1 MKSVEIKRHS
11 KSWVILPLTSEQ
23 HGRAHSSFKITNSAM
38 PSAKK
43 SPAKKMSAMKPAKM
57 AKKQVDVSAKK
68 NENAAKKQVETLK
81 KSSSSSEG
89 AKTRAASNRAS
100 LDSLMAEV
108 DFNKSEGGAKRQVM
122 GMPVKD
128 FSESA
133 VAVLLQNKVENEKI
147 LKTAARAM

>member
-1 MKSVEIKRHS
+1 M
-11 KSWVILPLTSEQ
+11 
-23 HGRAHSSFKITNSAM
+23 TNSAM

-43 SPAKKMSAMKPAKM
+43 SSAKKMSALKPAKM

-68 NENAAKKQVETLK
+68 KEKAAKKEVDTLK

>member
-1 MKSVEIKRHS
+1 MK
-11 KSWVILPLTSEQ
+11 
-23 HGRAHSSFKITNSAM
+23 NSDK

-43 SPAKKMSAMKPAKM
+43 MSPMKPARM
-57 AKKQVDVSAKK
+57 SKKQANKK
-68 NENAAKKQVETLK
+68 GMDKSPAKKQVETLK
-81 KSSSSSEG
+81 NSSNSSEG
-89 AKTRAASNRAS
+89 VKTRAASNRTS
-100 LDSLMAEV
+100 LDSLMAEI

>member
-1 MKSVEIKRHS
+1 MK
-11 KSWVILPLTSEQ
+11 
-23 HGRAHSSFKITNSAM
+23 NSDK

-43 SPAKKMSAMKPAKM
+43 MSPMKPARM
-57 AKKQVDVSAKK
+57 SKKQVDVSANKSP
-68 NENAAKKQVETLK
+68 AKKQVENLK
-81 KSSSSSEG
+81 NSSNTSEG

-100 LDSLMAEV
+100 LDSLMANI

-133 VAVLLQNKVENEKI
+133 VAVLLQNKVENEKV

>member
-1 MKSVEIKRHS
+1 MK
-11 KSWVILPLTSEQ
+11 
-23 HGRAHSSFKITNSAM
+23 NSDK

-43 SPAKKMSAMKPAKM
+43 SPAKKLSPMKPAGM
-57 AKKQVDVSAKK
+57 SKKQVDISATKK
-68 NENAAKKQVETLK
+68 GKDKSPTKKKVATLK
-81 KSSSSSEG
+81 NSPYSSEG
-89 AKTRAASNRAS
+89 AKTRAASHRAS
-100 LDSLMAEV
+100 LDSLMADV
-108 DFNKSEGGAKRQVM
+108 DFSKSEGGAQRLVM

>member
-1 MKSVEIKRHS
+1 M
-11 KSWVILPLTSEQ
+11 
-23 HGRAHSSFKITNSAM
+23 NSDK

-43 SPAKKMSAMKPAKM
+43 SPAKKMSPMKPAGM
-57 AKKQVDVSAKK
+57 S
-68 NENAAKKQVETLK
+68 KKQVEVSTNKKGKDKSPTKKKVATLK
-81 KSSSSSEG
+81 NSSNSSEG

-108 DFNKSEGGAKRQVM
+108 DFNKREGGAKRQVM
-122 GMPVKD
+122 GMPVRD

>member
-1 MKSVEIKRHS
+1 MK
-11 KSWVILPLTSEQ
+11 
-23 HGRAHSSFKITNSAM
+23 NSDK

-43 SPAKKMSAMKPAKM
+43 MSPMKPARM
-57 AKKQVDVSAKK
+57 SKKQANKSP
-68 NENAAKKQVETLK
+68 AKKQVETLK
-81 KSSSSSEG
+81 NSSNSSEG
-89 AKTRAASNRAS
+89 VKTRAASNRTS
-100 LDSLMAEV
+100 LDSLMAEI

-133 VAVLLQNKVENEKI
+133 VAVLLQNKVENEKV

>member
-1 MKSVEIKRHS
+1 MK
-11 KSWVILPLTSEQ
+11 
-23 HGRAHSSFKITNSAM
+23 NSDK

-43 SPAKKMSAMKPAKM
+43 MSPMKPARM
-57 AKKQVDVSAKK
+57 SKKQANKK
-68 NENAAKKQVETLK
+68 GMDKSPAEKQVETLK
-81 KSSSSSEG
+81 NSSNSSEG
-89 AKTRAASNRAS
+89 VKTRAASNRTS
-100 LDSLMAEV
+100 LDSLMAEI

-133 VAVLLQNKVENEKI
+133 VAVLLQNKVENEKV

>member
-1 MKSVEIKRHS
+1 M
-11 KSWVILPLTSEQ
+11 
-23 HGRAHSSFKITNSAM
+23 TNSAM

-68 NENAAKKQVETLK
+68 KEKAAKKQVDTLK

-108 DFNKSEGGAKRQVM
+108 DFNKSEEGAKRQVM

>member
-1 MKSVEIKRHS
+1 M
-11 KSWVILPLTSEQ
+11 
-23 HGRAHSSFKITNSAM
+23 TNSAM

-43 SPAKKMSAMKPAKM
+43 SPAKKMSAMKPAK
-57 AKKQVDVSAKK
+57 KEVDVSAKK
-68 NENAAKKQVETLK
+68 KEKAAKKQVDTLK
-81 KSSSSSEG
+81 KSSSSLEG
-89 AKTRAASNRAS
+89 AKTRAAWNRAS

>member
-1 MKSVEIKRHS
+1 
-11 KSWVILPLTSEQ
+11 
-23 HGRAHSSFKITNSAM
+23 M

-68 NENAAKKQVETLK
+68 KGMEKHAAKKQVETLK

-100 LDSLMAEV
+100 LNSLMAEV

>member
-1 MKSVEIKRHS
+1 M
-11 KSWVILPLTSEQ
+11 
-23 HGRAHSSFKITNSAM
+23 NSDK

-43 SPAKKMSAMKPAKM
+43 SPAKKMSPMKPARM
-57 AKKQVDVSAKK
+57 SKKQANKK
-68 NENAAKKQVETLK
+68 GMDKSPAKKQVETLK
-81 KSSSSSEG
+81 NSSNSSEG
-89 AKTRAASNRAS
+89 VKTRAASNRTS
-100 LDSLMAEV
+100 LDSLMAEI

-133 VAVLLQNKVENEKI
+133 VAVLLQNKVENEKV

>member
-1 MKSVEIKRHS
+1 
-11 KSWVILPLTSEQ
+11 
-23 HGRAHSSFKITNSAM
+23 
-38 PSAKK
+38 
-43 SPAKKMSAMKPAKM
+43 M

-68 NENAAKKQVETLK
+68 KEKAAKKQVDTLK
-81 KSSSSSEG
+81 KSSSSTEG
-89 AKTRAASNRAS
+89 VKTRAAWNRAS

-133 VAVLLQNKVENEKI
+133 VAVLLQNKVEKEKI

>member
-1 MKSVEIKRHS
+1 M
-11 KSWVILPLTSEQ
+11 
-23 HGRAHSSFKITNSAM
+23 TNSAM

-43 SPAKKMSAMKPAKM
+43 SPAKKMSALKPAKM

-68 NENAAKKQVETLK
+68 KEKAAKKQVDTLK

-147 LKTAARAM
+147 LKNAARAM

>member
-1 MKSVEIKRHS
+1 
-11 KSWVILPLTSEQ
+11 
-23 HGRAHSSFKITNSAM
+23 M

-57 AKKQVDVSAKK
+57 AKKQVDISAKK
-68 NENAAKKQVETLK
+68 KENAAKKQVESLK

-89 AKTRAASNRAS
+89 AKTRAASNRTS

>member
-1 MKSVEIKRHS
+1 M
-11 KSWVILPLTSEQ
+11 
-23 HGRAHSSFKITNSAM
+23 NSDK

-43 SPAKKMSAMKPAKM
+43 SPAKKMSPMKPAGM
-57 AKKQVDVSAKK
+57 S
-68 NENAAKKQVETLK
+68 KKQVEVSANKKGKDKRPTKKKVATLK
-81 KSSSSSEG
+81 NSPNSSDG
-89 AKTRAASNRAS
+89 AKTRAASIRAS
-100 LDSLMAEV
+100 LDSMIAEI

-133 VAVLLQNKVENEKI
+133 VAVLLQNKVENEKV

>member
-1 MKSVEIKRHS
+1 M
-11 KSWVILPLTSEQ
+11 
-23 HGRAHSSFKITNSAM
+23 TNSAM

-43 SPAKKMSAMKPAKM
+43 SPAKKMSALNPAKM

-68 NENAAKKQVETLK
+68 KEKAAKKQVDTLK

>member
-1 MKSVEIKRHS
+1 M
-11 KSWVILPLTSEQ
+11 
-23 HGRAHSSFKITNSAM
+23 TNSAM

-43 SPAKKMSAMKPAKM
+43 SPAKKMSALKPAKM

-68 NENAAKKQVETLK
+68 KENATKKQVETLK

>member
-1 MKSVEIKRHS
+1 M
-11 KSWVILPLTSEQ
+11 
-23 HGRAHSSFKITNSAM
+23 TNSAM

-43 SPAKKMSAMKPAKM
+43 SPAKKMSALNPAKM

-68 NENAAKKQVETLK
+68 KEKAAKKQVETLK
-81 KSSSSSEG
+81 KSSNSSEG